1 MKLKDFKFEDIAY
14 YIDNIQPFLKYKL
27 KQLNEP
33 VIEVQ
38 NSKWLVF
45 ISINSLVFIVY
56 TYLVIS
62 MNYSMNCSLA
72 ENLIVTIVFFSF
84 VIVLNSRVLY
94 VFNHRKQT
102 IKNFEIEEN
111 YIEKFKFNSTLVNKI
126 KKIKSE
132 LNLNGKTDLAIL
144 FLYVQYFVLRQKIS
158 NSEIIRQINISFE
171 FEHFSEAHYS
181 KVANDLFEWKDK
193 NAKKKVVKETSK
205 YSSHLEKFKDIEDN
219 FKDFIY

>member
-14 YIDNIQPFLKYKL
+14 YIDNIQPFLKYKF

-38 NSKWLVF
+38 NSKRLVF
-45 ISINSLVFIVY
+45 ISINSVFFIFFIFF
-56 TYLVIS
+56 VIS
-62 MNYSMNCSLA
+62 MNYSLNCSLTI
-72 ENLIVTIVFFSF
+72 NLIVLTIVLSIAIYF
-84 VIVLNSRVLY
+84 NSKILY
-94 VFNHRKQT
+94 IFNNREKL

-111 YIEKFKFNSTLVNKI
+111 YNEKFIFSSALVNKI
-126 KKIKSE
+126 KYIKSE

-193 NAKKKVVKETSK
+193 NAKKKDVKETSK

>member
-14 YIDNIQPFLKYKL
+14 YIDNIQPFLKNKL
-27 KQLNEP
+27 NQLNEP
-33 VIEVQ
+33 VIDVQ
-38 NSKWLVF
+38 NSKQLIF
-45 ISINSLVFIVY
+45 ISINSVFFIFY
-56 TYLVIS
+56 TYLFFS
-62 MNYSMNCSLA
+62 MNYSLNCSMIV
-72 ENLIVTIVFFSF
+72 NLIVTVIFLFF
-84 VIVLNSRVLY
+84 VIISNSRILY
-94 VFNHRKQT
+94 AFNNRQKL

-111 YIEKFKFNSTLVNKI
+111 YNVKFIFSSALVNKI
-126 KKIKSE
+126 KYIRSE

-144 FLYVQYFVLRQKIS
+144 FLYVQYFVLRKKIS

-193 NAKKKVVKETSK
+193 NAKKKDVKETSK
-205 YSSHLEKFKDIEDN
+205 YSSHLEKFKDIEDY

>member
-1 MKLKDFKFEDIAY
+1 MGFGNPELKDFKFEDIAY

-94 VFNHRKQT
+94 VFIHRKQT
-102 IKNFEIEEN
+102 IKF
-111 YIEKFKFNSTLVNKI
+111 
-126 KKIKSE
+126 
-132 LNLNGKTDLAIL
+132 
-144 FLYVQYFVLRQKIS
+144 
-158 NSEIIRQINISFE
+158 
-171 FEHFSEAHYS
+171 
-181 KVANDLFEWKDK
+181 
-193 NAKKKVVKETSK
+193 
-205 YSSHLEKFKDIEDN
+205 
-219 FKDFIY
+219 

>member
-45 ISINSLVFIVY
+45 ISINSLVLIVY

>member
-14 YIDNIQPFLKYKL
+14 YIDNIQPFLKNKL
-27 KQLNEP
+27 NQLNEP
-33 VIEVQ
+33 VIDVQ
-38 NSKWLVF
+38 NSKRLIF
-45 ISINSLVFIVY
+45 ISINSVFFIFY
-56 TYLVIS
+56 TYLFFS
-62 MNYSMNCSLA
+62 MNYSLNCSMIV
-72 ENLIVTIVFFSF
+72 NLIVTVIFLFF
-84 VIVLNSRVLY
+84 VIISNSRILY
-94 VFNHRKQT
+94 AFNNRQKL

-111 YIEKFKFNSTLVNKI
+111 YNVKFIFSSALVNKI
-126 KKIKSE
+126 KYIRSE

-193 NAKKKVVKETSK
+193 NAKKKDVKETSK